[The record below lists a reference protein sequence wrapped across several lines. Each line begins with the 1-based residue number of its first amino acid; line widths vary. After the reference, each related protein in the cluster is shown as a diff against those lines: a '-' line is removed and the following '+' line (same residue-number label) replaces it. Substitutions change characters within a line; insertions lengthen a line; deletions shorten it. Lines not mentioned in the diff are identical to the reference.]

1 MLQGIECDS
10 EINHMA
16 LQEINPSPEREKQSL
31 KRAFKWRGYLIGLGL
46 FILATLMGHLVHTF
60 FAPTNIIMIY
70 LLCVTV
76 SAVLGGLG
84 PSIMV
89 SILSALT
96 FDFFFITPYLT
107 FAVDDTQYIFT
118 FIALLLVGIIISYL
132 TSRVRQQ
139 TEAAKLR
146 ERETAALYAL
156 GRDLAVSGDLESYIE
171 AIVKRIKETLGHD
184 VIIFLP
190 DAQSDGKLKAYARGA
205 DAAIDRNELA
215 AAVWSFQNQR
225 EAGYGT
231 ETLSNAKA
239 RYLPLVTVRG
249 AIGVMALRAPGT
261 ASELSV
267 EQERLLRAYTDL
279 VAVAIEG
286 IQLADEL
293 HNAQVLKATEKLQ
306 AALLN
311 AISHDLRTPLVSVIG
326 TLSSLQE
333 EGMGLDDAVKKNLIQ
348 VAREEADRL
357 NHLITN
363 LLDESRIEA
372 GAITLSRQ
380 PSEVQDLVGAALE
393 QLGSRA
399 STRSINID
407 IPAEM
412 PYISVD
418 FGLIVQTLANI
429 LDNAMKYS
437 PPDSPIEIKARQL
450 DGDIHIEITDHGVG
464 IPEQDLPHVF
474 DKFHRIK
481 RPDNVAGTGLG
492 LSISK
497 GIVEAHGGHIKAE
510 KGTDGGTI
518 IRLTLPVGGPGAK
531 TGVKSNGQHESISR

>member
-1 MLQGIECDS
+1 
-10 EINHMA
+10 MA
-16 LQEINPSPEREKQSL
+16 LQEIHPNSERKKKPLQ
-31 KRAFKWRGYLIGLGL
+31 RTFRWRGYLIGLGL
-46 FILATLMGHLVHTF
+46 VVLATLLGHLVQTF

-89 SILSALT
+89 SVLGVLA
-96 FDFFFITPYLT
+96 FDFFFVTPYLT
-107 FAVDDTQYIFT
+107 FAVDDTQYVFT
-118 FIALLLVGIIISYL
+118 FIALLLVGITISYL
-132 TSRVRQQ
+132 TSRVRRQ
-139 TEAAKLR
+139 TEAAKIR

-156 GRDLAVSGDLESYIE
+156 GRDLAISGDLLSYIE

-184 VIIFLP
+184 VTIFLP
-190 DAQSDGKLKAYARGA
+190 DAQSDGKLKAYAG
-205 DAAIDRNELA
+205 DAETGIDQNDLVA
-215 AAVWSFQNQR
+215 AAWSFQYQKK
-225 EAGYGT
+225 AGHGT
-231 ETLSNAKA
+231 ETFSNAKE

-249 AIGVMALRAPGT
+249 AVGVMALRTPGT
-261 ASELSV
+261 VSELSV
-267 EQERLLRAYTDL
+267 EQERLLKAYADL
-279 VAVAIEG
+279 VAAAIEG

-306 AALLN
+306 TALFN

-333 EGMGLDDAVKKNLIQ
+333 EGMGLDDVAKKNLIQ

-372 GAITLSRQ
+372 GAITLFRQ
-380 PSEVQDLVGAALE
+380 SSEVQDLVGAALE

-399 STRSINID
+399 SARSINID
-407 IPAEM
+407 IPSET
-412 PYISVD
+412 PFISVD

-429 LDNAMKYS
+429 LDNALKYS
-437 PPDSPIEIKARQL
+437 PPDSPIEIRVRQVSQEV
-450 DGDIHIEITDHGVG
+450 HIEIADHGVG

-474 DKFHRIK
+474 GKFYRIK

-510 KGTDGGTI
+510 KGPDGGTI
-518 IRLTLPVGGPGAK
+518 IRLILPVDVPSAK
-531 TGVKSNGQHESISR
+531 TGVKNNE